1 MTIGSTANS
10 FAESELSVNGFPLP
24 SLTSTLSPDGSDVSP
39 SDDLT
44 GIFLIGYG
52 LTRFM
57 VEWVRQPDAQ
67 FQTLDNPIGYA
78 LQLGST
84 GLTMGQI
91 LTLPMLLAGLW
102 LIQKARARQ

>member
-1 MTIGSTANS
+1 LGEGLILGAVLLYLLFRTGALRRSG
-10 FAESELSVNGFPLP
+10 L
-24 SLTSTLSPDGSDVSP
+24 
-39 SDDLT
+39 LT
-44 GIFLIGYG
+44 GIFLTGYG

-67 FQTLDNPIGYA
+67 FQTMDNPIGYA
-78 LQLGST
+78 VQLGAT

-102 LIQKARARQ
+102 LIQKARAKQ

>member
-1 MTIGSTANS
+1 
-10 FAESELSVNGFPLP
+10 
-24 SLTSTLSPDGSDVSP
+24 
-39 SDDLT
+39 
-44 GIFLIGYG
+44 
-52 LTRFM
+52 M

-78 LQLGST
+78 LQLGPA